1 MNSKDLAARL
11 NAQVAPAAWADEAAC
26 LGISVA
32 ALQTKVAAAY
42 LPRLVLRQSEPWPA
56 DGSWSQ
62 EFDLTLIEVVG
73 IKGKLSVTWNSDTDW
88 KAQLDIS
95 PVLIGIPFKTLSYP
109 IDAQHLGFEWEE
121 NFLNLAK
128 LRLGYAF
135 GFDKDA
141 GGQRY
146 ATVRIKG
153 STAYFDIA
161 AGIWR
166 SADVDVEVIRI
177 PL

>member
-1 MNSKDLAARL
+1 MNNKDLAALL
-11 NAQVAPAAWADEAAC
+11 NAQVAPAVWADEAAC

-32 ALQTKVAAAY
+32 ALQTRVAAAY
-42 LPRLVLRQSEPWPA
+42 QPQVLLRQSMPWPA
-56 DGSWSQ
+56 NGSWSQ
-62 EFDLTLIEVVG
+62 EFDLTLIEVIG
-73 IKGKLSVTWNSDTDW
+73 IKGKLSFTYNSQTDW
-88 KAQLDIS
+88 HAQLDIS
-95 PVLIGIPFKTLSYP
+95 PVIFGIPIKTLSYP

-141 GGQRY
+141 GGSLY
-146 ATVRIKG
+146 ATVRLKG
-153 STAYFDIA
+153 SAAYFDIA
-161 AGIWR
+161 AGVWR
-166 SADVDVEVIRI
+166 SADFDVEVIRI